1 MASKVNPTLS
11 SIWANPNEL
20 GEKALQTAL
29 VLVKGEKAGS
39 MVLPTRFIM
48 RESIGGVN
56 SHLDISEEEY
66 ETMIASYVD
75 SVFYTARD
83 ENYQS
88 YTKLISDIDFLRIQ
102 NAGIY
107 LFEKPLTYLQKDK
120 FVCPDQLY
128 LKAIL
133 ENGMVRSVPGAR
145 QRVAKKDLF
154 HLAELSGSRSN
165 LVCLPLFSNEMLYGL
180 LICDLTL

>member
-1 MASKVNPTLS
+1 MSAGLIHLENADIDNLLS
-11 SIWANPNEL
+11 IFEEL
-20 GEKALQTAL
+20 CSYICYRHKIQDIKYEIHQLFEILYRKIIH
-29 VLVKGEKAGS
+29 S
-39 MVLPTRFIM
+39 MNHQFKLFV
-48 RESIGGVN
+48 SN
-56 SHLDISEEEY
+56 
-66 ETMIASYVD
+66 TMQ
-75 SVFYTARD
+75 F
-83 ENYQS
+83 ENGNDQS
-88 YTKLISDIDFLRIQ
+88 YTKLISDIDFLGIQ

-107 LFEKPLTYLQKDK
+107 LFEKPFTYLQKDK